1 MFAPI
6 TRELGALEPVHSFRD
21 RDCPLVL
28 HIARDCKLLLE
39 TFQEGR
45 RIE

>member
-6 TRELGALEPVHSFRD
+6 TRELWAIEPVHSLRD

-28 HIARDCKLLLE
+28 RIAGDCMLLLE
-39 TFQEGR
+39 TFQWGPPN
-45 RIE
+45 